1 MSQTPERRKC
11 HCCNTFFFP
20 DYRNRARQQYCG
32 KPDCR
37 QASKAASQ
45 RRWLRQ
51 PANRDYF
58 RDAQNVARVQQ
69 WRKAHPG
76 YWRKKPEKT
85 AQSDGTQP
93 IAAEGI
99 NPGQASCNVPGSPL
113 GTLQDF
119 CLAKDP
125 AFIGLISMVTGRTL
139 PEDIAATARRVID
152 QGRNILGQVSPEQH
166 HAKPCPDYDLQ
177 TSSAS
182 GSVAANPCQ
191 L

>member
-1 MSQTPERRKC
+1 MPERRKC
-11 HCCNTFFFP
+11 RCCSTFFFP
-20 DYRNRARQQYCG
+20 DYRNRQRQQYCG
-32 KPDCR
+32 QPSCQ

-45 RRWLRQ
+45 QRWLRK

-58 RDAQNVARVQQ
+58 RDAQNVTRVQQ
-69 WRKAHPG
+69 WRQAHPG
-76 YWRKKPEKT
+76 YWRKKSEKT
-85 AQSDGTQP
+85 AGSERAQTVVAQ
-93 IAAEGI
+93 GI
-99 NPGQASCNVPGSPL
+99 HPRQTSCNVPSSPL
-113 GTLQDF
+113 GTLKDS

-166 HAKPCPDYDLQ
+166 DAKPCPDYDLQ

-182 GSVAANPCQ
+182 GSVAANPRQ